1 MEILFQIRFL
11 FNYILLSHSKISN
24 KASISSSL
32 MGRNGSES
40 TNPKL
45 LRLRKYQGADGLSCD
60 PKHKGL

>member
-1 MEILFQIRFL
+1 
-11 FNYILLSHSKISN
+11 
-24 KASISSSL
+24 